1 MDECAQMSCA
11 ADMIGKSSTCNN
23 GGGYFGPCPELLS
36 LLDAMVMKRTT
47 ECESVRSNICETC
60 PESLN
65 AYYWCDHRFQEDM
78 LGMYGKWSYKYY
90 FDAFNCK
97 TTTKILIRYNGDTTK
112 VQDLFGWLLYWE
124 KSAEEEPG
132 SVAPCWVTGCELTD
146 DCSRCFSE
154 PNNVTCGKLFK
165 TCATVKH
172 DLNRCMDQRNT
183 DVMDTDCTELY
194 GFCLYDYSGNCR
206 S

>member
-11 ADMIGKSSTCNN
+11 ADMIGKSSTCKN

-97 TTTKILIRYNGDTTK
+97 TTTKILIVSNHFSNENMTNF
-112 VQDLFGWLLYWE
+112 QQACLLDKLKW
-124 KSAEEEPG
+124 ALL
-132 SVAPCWVTGCELTD
+132 SVEIV
-146 DCSRCFSE
+146 
-154 PNNVTCGKLFK
+154 
-165 TCATVKH
+165 
-172 DLNRCMDQRNT
+172 
-183 DVMDTDCTELY
+183 
-194 GFCLYDYSGNCR
+194 
-206 S
+206 